1 MLPVFETFKERP
13 WLTVLALIGLYYCV
27 IVPGRRIIHTYRV
40 RQKYLDIP
48 SLPRHPLWGN
58 LVNVGMKLDPTIN
71 RHPDYGFEEIWN
83 ELGHPPAFLFDLNP
97 IDNAFLVIADP
108 TVAENFI
115 QPSPQFKY
123 STLKSDTLS
132 SLYRLIGRESL
143 IIVEGEEWKNL
154 RKRFNRGFAP
164 AHLHSLSPL
173 IISKTRIFIDRLKG
187 VAKTGEV
194 FELKDYSQDLTTDI
208 ITQLTIEKDFRAQ
221 TTPEGQGHKSRLG
234 LLTASRDLSE
244 LMFKTGQGFN
254 PFAYFDIIR
263 PTKAWFYEQVFNHEL
278 TKVIK
283 QQIEAERSSE
293 ENTNSDATKED
304 KSNAL
309 QVKSILRLALSGLEP
324 TQELIRNSVSQIKS
338 FLFAGQ
344 DTTAT
349 LIQWMCFELS
359 KSSFSDHHRQIAKN
373 LVKEHDKVFGVTD
386 DPFHALDILGK
397 EDDQGRK
404 DAEAILGSGLPYTTA
419 FIRET
424 LRLHAPAGTAR
435 RIPDITPENPTPFK
449 VALPVSPDSTETKD
463 VVVNGLRVYPA
474 HYLIHRNT
482 SIWGEDAAVFRPE
495 RWLDEDYISKLPPGS
510 WRPFERGPR
519 NCIGQE
525 LALLEAKVVLC
536 AVARGLLFHKVGYSG
551 KKAAGIVKGDGTDDP
566 EREIWSKHSVT
577 SVVMDG
583 MKMKVELKE

>member
-1 MLPVFETFKERP
+1 MLPTFETLQEKP
-13 WLTVLALIGLYYCV
+13 LLTVVLLIGFYYCLF
-27 IVPGRRIIHTYRV
+27 VPVRGIIHTYRI
-40 RQKYLDIP
+40 RQRYRDIP
-48 SLPRHPLWGN
+48 SLPRHPIWGN
-58 LVNVGMKLDPTIN
+58 LVNVGMKLDPAIN
-71 RHPDYGFEEIWN
+71 RHPDFGLEEIWN
-83 ELGHPPAFLFDLNP
+83 ELGHPPAFMFDLNP
-97 IDNAFLVIADP
+97 IDNVFLIIADP
-108 TVAENFI
+108 TVTEAFV

-132 SLYRLIGRESL
+132 SLNRLIGRESL

-173 IISKTRIFIDRLKG
+173 IISKTRIFIDRLKA
-187 VAKTGEV
+187 VAQTGEV
-194 FELKDYSQDLTTDI
+194 VELKDYTQDLTTDI

-221 TTPEGQGHKSRLG
+221 DTPEGEGHKGRLG
-234 LLTASRDLSE
+234 LLTASRDLSN

-254 PFAYFDIIR
+254 PFKYFDIVR

-283 QQIEAERSSE
+283 QQIEAERSSGR
-293 ENTNSDATKED
+293 NVDTKPH
-304 KSNAL
+304 SL
-309 QVKSILRLALSGLEP
+309 QGKSILRLALSGLEP
-324 TQELIRNSVSQIKS
+324 TPELIRNSVSQIKS

-359 KSSFSDHHRQIAKN
+359 KISFSEHHRAIVKKLIA
-373 LVKEHDKVFGVTD
+373 EHDRVFGATD
-386 DPFHALDILGK
+386 DPFHALEVLGA
-397 EDDQGRK
+397 EDDQSRK

-424 LRLHAPAGTAR
+424 LRLHPPAGTAR
-435 RIPDITPENPTPFK
+435 RVPDISPEHPTPFK
-449 VALPVSPDSTETKD
+449 VALPVSPGSTETKD
-463 VVVNGLRVYPA
+463 VVVNGLRVYLA
-474 HYLIHRNT
+474 HYLIHRNPA
-482 SIWGEDAAVFRPE
+482 IWGDDAAVFRPE
-495 RWLDEDYISKLPPGS
+495 RWLDEAYMANLPPGS
-510 WRPFERGPR
+510 WRPFEHGPR

-536 AVARGLLFHKVGYSG
+536 AVTRGLLFHKVGYSG
-551 KKAAGIVKGDGTDDP
+551 RKGAGIAKGDGTDDP

-583 MKMKVELKE
+583 MKMRVELKRKKQ

>member
-1 MLPVFETFKERP
+1 MLTVLETLKEKP
-13 WLTVLALIGLYYCV
+13 LLVVLALIGLYYFV
-27 IVPGRRIIHTYRV
+27 IVPGRRLIHTYRV
-40 RQKYLDIP
+40 RHKYLDIP

-71 RHPDYGFEEIWN
+71 RHPDYGFEEVWN
-83 ELGHPPAFLFDLNP
+83 ELGCPPAFMFDLNP
-97 IDNAFLVIADP
+97 IDNAFLIIADP
-108 TVAENFI
+108 TVAESFV

-123 STLKSDTLS
+123 SALKSDTLS

-173 IISKTRIFIDRLKG
+173 IISKTRIFIDRLKA

-234 LLTASRDLSE
+234 LLTASRDLSN

-293 ENTNSDATKED
+293 KGADGDATADGKP
-304 KSNAL
+304 NAS

-324 TQELIRNSVSQIKS
+324 TPELIRNSVSQIKS

-359 KSSFSDHHRQIAKN
+359 KASFSDHHRDIVKN
-373 LVKEHDKVFGVTD
+373 LVKEHDKVFGATD
-386 DPFHALDILGK
+386 DPFHALDVLGK

-435 RIPDITPENPTPFK
+435 RVPEISPEHPTHFK
-449 VALPVSPDSTETKD
+449 VTIPESPGSAQTKE
-463 VVVNGLRVYPA
+463 VIVNGLRVYPA

-495 RWLDEDYISKLPPGS
+495 RWLDDNYVAKLPPGS

-536 AVARGLLFHKVGYSG
+536 AVTRGFLFHKVGYSG
-551 KKAAGIVKGDGTDDP
+551 RKAAGIAKGDGTDDP

-583 MKMKVELKE
+583 MKMKVEMKE

>member
-1 MLPVFETFKERP
+1 MLVTIETIKDNRLFG
-13 WLTVLALIGLYYCV
+13 VALLLGLYCLSLL
-27 IVPGRRIIHTYRV
+27 IRRIIHTYRV
-40 RQKYLDIP
+40 RHQFLDIP

-58 LVNVGMKLDPTIN
+58 LVNVGEKLNPAIN
-71 RHPDYGFEEIWN
+71 RHPDYGFEEVWN
-83 ELGHPPAFLFDLNP
+83 QLDRPPAFMMDLNP
-97 IDNAFLVIADP
+97 IDKAFFIIADP
-108 TVAENFI
+108 TVAEALV

-123 STLKSDTLS
+123 STLKSDTFK

-143 IIVEGEEWKNL
+143 ITEEGEEWKHL

-173 IISKTRIFIDRLKG
+173 IISKTRIFVDRLKAA
-187 VAKTGEV
+187 AKKKDV
-194 FELKDYSQDLTTDI
+194 FELKDYTQDLTTDI
-208 ITQLTIEKDFRAQ
+208 ITQLTIEKDFHAQ
-221 TTPEGQGHKSRLG
+221 TTPEGQGHKNRLG
-234 LLTASRDLSE
+234 LLTAARDLSN

-254 PFAYFDIIR
+254 PFAYFDPIR

-283 QQIEAERSSE
+283 QQIEAERSSDQGDDG
-293 ENTNSDATKED
+293 DA
-304 KSNAL
+304 KSSSMHA
-309 QVKSILRLALSGLEP
+309 KSILRLALSGLQP
-324 TQELIRNSVSQIKS
+324 TPELIRNSVSQIKT

-359 KSSFSDHHRQIAKN
+359 KSSFSAQYSAIVQN
-373 LVKEHDKVFGVTD
+373 LIDEHNKVFGATG
-386 DPFHALDILGK
+386 DPFNALDTLGK

-404 DAEAILGSGLPYTTA
+404 DAEAILGIKLPYTTA

-424 LRLHAPAGTAR
+424 LRLHPPAATAR
-435 RIPDITPENPTPFK
+435 RVPDISPEHPTPFT
-449 VALPVSPDSTETKD
+449 VTLPVSPGSTETKD
-463 VVVNGLRVYPA
+463 VVLNGLRVYPSQ
-474 HYLIHRNT
+474 YLIHRNPA
-482 SIWGEDAAVFRPE
+482 IWGDDAAVFRPE
-495 RWLDEDYISKLPPGS
+495 RWLDEEYVTKLPTGA

-536 AVARGLLFHKVGYSG
+536 AVVRGFLFHKEGYSG
-551 KKAAGIVKGDGTDDP
+551 RKEAGIVKGDGTDDV

-577 SVVMDG
+577 AVVMDG
-583 MKMKVELKE
+583 MKMRVELKE